1 MVNRVLC
8 AIYYLWD
15 IGLFGHMARLCNI
28 TSMLFLW
35 VIDVHV
41 SCLEVILCD
50 GKPLRFKILNSLFII
65 LLFGLILV
73 GRINF

>member
-50 GKPLRFKILNSLFII
+50 GKPLRFKILNSLFYYTSFW
-65 LLFGLILV
+65 L
-73 GRINF
+73 NFSG